1 MKFLT
6 YIRVYLITFDPISFT
21 LDSRLNILNRNIR
34 LCSAVSDEFNVSLN
48 SHRRGVAGFSF
59 FFLYKR
65 QCRGQCNSSE
75 EKSILSVP
83 DKSFLVKLSSF
94 KSSKYFANSIK

>member
-59 FFLYKR
+59 FFFINVNVGDNAIQVRKNL
-65 QCRGQCNSSE
+65 
-75 EKSILSVP
+75 
-83 DKSFLVKLSSF
+83 F
-94 KSSKYFANSIK
+94 